1 MPSKKAKERK
11 YARKIKAAEV
21 KRYKRAQSKIKKIK
35 HVKDD
40 GYVYYEY
47 ANKKEINNG

>member
-21 KRYKRAQSKIKKIK
+21 KRYKLMYTMNMLIKRR
-35 HVKDD
+35 
-40 GYVYYEY
+40 
-47 ANKKEINNG
+47 